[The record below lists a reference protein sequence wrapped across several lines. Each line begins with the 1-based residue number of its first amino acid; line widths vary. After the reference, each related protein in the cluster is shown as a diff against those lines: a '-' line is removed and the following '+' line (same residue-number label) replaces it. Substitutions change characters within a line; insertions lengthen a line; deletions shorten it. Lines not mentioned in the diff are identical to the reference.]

1 MIRILQVGF
10 GPLGIQTARY
20 ISQKSTVKTVAV
32 VDTNPVLF
40 EISLSEISVELS
52 HDITIKGSVAAAL
65 ESLDEKPDIALVTTV
80 SSLKDFIPQI
90 EELAVFGLPVISTC
104 EELSYPWNLQP
115 DLSNRLDK
123 LCKKHSIACLGTG
136 VNPGFLMDY
145 LPMVLSTVC
154 RDVKSISI
162 TRVQDATSR
171 RVPFQQKIGAGLT
184 IEQFEEKKNRGVLRH
199 VGLQESLYFL
209 AAGLN
214 VSMDKVTEELQ
225 PVVADKI
232 INNNNTQ
239 IQIGDVRG
247 VEQLAQGFIN
257 GEVFIT
263 MYFKAAVGEPR
274 SYDQITIE
282 GTPSFSNLIEGGI
295 NGDIATCSIAIN
307 CIKSVLKA
315 VPGLHTMA
323 DIAVS
328 GQLC

>member
-1 MIRILQVGF
+1 
-10 GPLGIQTARY
+10 
-20 ISQKSTVKTVAV
+20 
-32 VDTNPVLF
+32 
-40 EISLSEISVELS
+40 
-52 HDITIKGSVAAAL
+52 
-65 ESLDEKPDIALVTTV
+65 
-80 SSLKDFIPQI
+80 
-90 EELAVFGLPVISTC
+90 
-104 EELSYPWNLQP
+104 
-115 DLSNRLDK
+115 
-123 LCKKHSIACLGTG
+123 
-136 VNPGFLMDY
+136 
-145 LPMVLSTVC
+145 
-154 RDVKSISI
+154 
-162 TRVQDATSR
+162 
-171 RVPFQQKIGAGLT
+171 
-184 IEQFEEKKNRGVLRH
+184 
-199 VGLQESLYFL
+199 
-209 AAGLN
+209 
-214 VSMDKVTEELQ
+214 MDKVTEELQ

-323 DIAVS
+323 DIAVP